1 MTQHPASVMYERLA
15 QPGRIGPMRLRN
27 RVVMAP
33 MGTNYSTTDGL
44 STERDKQYYA
54 ERARGGVAMIMT
66 EAMVVTEHARPHHNS
81 LCCYHDRFIP
91 GLASL
96 VETIKAHGAY
106 VCGQLNHRGALL
118 RRSVLNMEPVGP
130 SPWKN
135 PNTGD
140 AVRPLTIPELVQIQK
155 LFVESARRLMQ
166 AGYDGVEVHGGN
178 GYLFQQF
185 FTPRINKRTDRYGGS
200 FDNRARLLLETIER
214 LKNELSDFPL
224 IVRLSASEFTDGSY
238 TQDEIIELA
247 RRLESAGA
255 VALDISGGTN
265 ESPQLSKYCI
275 QPPSFARGCLA
286 PYSKPIKAAVSIP
299 VLVAGRLVDPEDAEA
314 VLADGCAD
322 FASIGRALY
331 ADPHWCLK
339 AFGKLS
345 APIRKC
351 IACNVCFERL
361 TLEKDVACVHNP
373 MIGTEFEALEYAEPH
388 LVPGSRTQQP
398 RRVLVL
404 GAGVS
409 GIEAA
414 RVLAGRGHRV
424 EVWEQAARPGG
435 QMHLAVAA
443 PDKHE
448 VEPVWS
454 YRWQEVQSLGVPVR
468 MGVTASLDAIRE
480 YAPDFV
486 IVATGARPRP
496 CPFDTSRLDRDITV
510 VHAWDVLIAPERVSP
525 QSVVT
530 IIGGGMVG
538 METAD
543 SLSLRGAQCTIVEAL
558 STVALGMARNNRIEL
573 MERLEARGT
582 RIMTRASVLNAEG
595 AYLELEGADGATTKL
610 EIGDFLII
618 AIGPAPDQEA
628 SHLCEAAGVPY
639 AVVGDANKPGD
650 FLSCLRDASMVA
662 LSVDHRFR
670 ATKAEAETA
679 DECR

>member
-1 MTQHPASVMYERLA
+1 MQKQPASSAFSRLA

-44 STERDKQYYA
+44 STERDKMYYA

-91 GLASL
+91 GLASI
-96 VETIKAHGAY
+96 VEAIKAHGAY

-130 SPWKN
+130 SPWTN

-140 AVRPLTIPELVQIQK
+140 AVRPLTISEIIEIQK
-155 LFVESARRLMQ
+155 LFVASARRLLH
-166 AGYDGVEVHGGN
+166 AGYDGVEIHAGN

-200 FDNRARLLLETIER
+200 FENRARFLLETIDR
-214 LKNELSDFPL
+214 LKHEVHDFAL
-224 IVRLSASEFTDGSY
+224 IVRLSATEFSPGGY
-238 TQDEIIELA
+238 TQEDILELA
-247 RRLESAGA
+247 RALERAGVA
-255 VALDISGGTN
+255 ALDISGGSN
-265 ESPQLSKYCI
+265 ESPQLSKFCI
-275 QPPSFARGCLA
+275 QPPSFPRGCLA
-286 PYSKPIKAAVSIP
+286 PYSKPIKAAVAIP
-299 VLVAGRLVDPEDAEA
+299 VLVAGRLVDPQDAES
-314 VLADGCAD
+314 VLEQGAAD
-322 FASIGRALY
+322 FVSVGRALY
-331 ADPHWCLK
+331 TDPHWCLK
-339 AFGKLS
+339 AFGKLD

-373 MIGTEFEALEYAEPH
+373 VIGTEFEGLEYAEPH
-388 LVPGSRTQQP
+388 LLPAQRTSDP
-398 RRVLVL
+398 KKVLVL

-409 GIEAA
+409 GVEAA
-414 RVLAGRGHRV
+414 RVLAGRGHAV
-424 EVWEQAARPGG
+424 EIWEKAARVGG

-454 YRWQEVQSLGVPVR
+454 YRWQEIETLGVRVKCNVELNAELVR
-468 MGVTASLDAIRE
+468 DHE
-480 YAPDFV
+480 PDFV
-486 IVATGARPRP
+486 VVATGARARP
-496 CPFDTSRLDRDITV
+496 CPFDTSRLGEQIEV
-510 VHAWDVLIAPERVSP
+510 AHAWDILLAPERVAAGS
-525 QSVVT
+525 SVT

-543 SLSLRGAQCTIVEAL
+543 LLTTRGVRCTVVETL
-558 STVALGMARNNRIEL
+558 GSVAEGMARNNRMELIE
-573 MERLEARGT
+573 RVQARGT
-582 RIMTRASVLNAEG
+582 RILTGARVVDASDAH
-595 AYLELEGADGATTKL
+595 LELEGADGTTTEV
-610 EIGDFLII
+610 EIGDFLIT

-628 SHLCEAAGVPY
+628 ASACAKAGVTF
-639 AVVGDANKPGD
+639 ALVGDASKPGD
-650 FLSCLRDASMVA
+650 FLSCLRDAWMVA

-670 ATKAEAETA
+670 NELKETA
-679 DECR
+679 